1 MLIRIILSLVI
12 IAGALF
18 FFLQDRSVEKIE
30 VIRPV
35 KVLKLKPTKSSN
47 VRTFN
52 GIARSDVAATLS
64 FSVSG
69 TVKKVYVKAGQNV
82 KKGDLIASI
91 DSTYLRLKVDE
102 VKASLKR
109 AESEYKHAKN
119 SYDRIQRLY
128 VHNNASLSDLENSR
142 THSDSAKAQLTAS
155 KNRLQQVRLEL
166 DHTKLRAPMKG
177 SISTVNIRKSENIT
191 TATPVATISSTKT
204 IEVPVSIPGSLIDSI
219 NEGLICTV
227 TFDALKGKKFK
238 ARVTEVSHSTSMKTT
253 TFPVKVR
260 LVKANSRIHPGM
272 SASVRFEFKSAMSKG
287 GYVVPAHAVMEDS
300 NGRFVFLAKTDD
312 NDTAHVIRQ
321 NVELGKLTAN
331 GIIITKGVRKGMYV
345 ITAGMT
351 RLHENQIVKA
361 PTK

>member
-1 MLIRIILSLVI
+1 MLIRILLSLVI

-18 FFLQDRSVEKIE
+18 FFLQDKSVETTQ

-69 TVKKVYVKAGQNV
+69 TVKKVYVKAGQKV
-82 KKGDLIASI
+82 KKGDLIATI
-91 DSTYLRLKVDE
+91 DSTYLKLKVDE

-128 VHNNASLSDLENSR
+128 VHNNASLSDLENAR
-142 THSDSAKAQLTAS
+142 TRSDSAKAQLTAS
-155 KNRLQQVRLEL
+155 KNRLQQVKLEL
-166 DHTKLRAPMKG
+166 NHTKLRAPMKG

-204 IEVPVSIPGSLIDSI
+204 IEVPISIPGSLIDSI
-219 NEGLICTV
+219 NEGLLCSV
-227 TFDALKGKKFK
+227 SFDALPGKKFK
-238 ARVTEVSHSTSMKTT
+238 ARVIEVSHSTSMKTT

-260 LVKANSRIHPGM
+260 LIKANSRIHPGM
-272 SASVRFEFKSAMSKG
+272 SSSVTFSFKSAMSKG
-287 GYVVPAHAVMEDS
+287 GYVIPAHAIMEDS
-300 NGRFVFLAKTDD
+300 NGRFIYLAID
-312 NDTAHVIRQ
+312 NKDGTAHVVRQ
-321 NVELGKLTAN
+321 DVKIGALTAN
-331 GIIITKGVRKGMYV
+331 GIIITHGVRKGMYV

-351 RLHENQIVKA
+351 
-361 PTK
+361 